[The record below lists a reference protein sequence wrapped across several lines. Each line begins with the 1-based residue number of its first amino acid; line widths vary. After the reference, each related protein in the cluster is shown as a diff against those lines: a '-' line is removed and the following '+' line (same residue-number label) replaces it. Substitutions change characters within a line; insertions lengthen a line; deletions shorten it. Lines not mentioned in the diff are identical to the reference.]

1 MFRISK
7 FVNYSLLKKS
17 INKNIKY
24 FSTNEKIFESL
35 IKSKNSLPQLNSL
48 ELALKSLTSFFLAP
62 LGICTVRQNHILTY
76 YTFGKYDG
84 YRTNG
89 LTWIPPFSKWS
100 ETFCGDITL
109 THSNMHLTDSS
120 SNPIRVSS
128 FVIYNI
134 INPVNN
140 KINLD
145 SHDVMSNW
153 IENITRQVISTY
165 SYNELTSN
173 DNKEHLMNKMVEK
186 INSDSKA
193 ELYGIEVQRAGIL
206 EINYAP
212 EIAETML
219 VKQKAKATIEARKEL
234 VDATLHIIKDIGKKL
249 DDKLTQE
256 DKSKLITCLTVS
268 MIGNNTPSQ
277 VINLN

>member
-1 MFRISK
+1 MMDIEQMD
-7 FVNYSLLKKS
+7 SLG
-17 INKNIKY
+17 
-24 FSTNEKIFESL
+24 F
-35 IKSKNSLPQLNSL
+35 
-48 ELALKSLTSFFLAP
+48 
-62 LGICTVRQNHILTY
+62 HH
-76 YTFGKYDG
+76 
-84 YRTNG
+84 
-89 LTWIPPFSKWS
+89 FSKHS

-145 SHDVMSNW
+145 SHDVISNW

-234 VDATLHIIKDIGKKL
+234 VDATLHIITDIGNKL